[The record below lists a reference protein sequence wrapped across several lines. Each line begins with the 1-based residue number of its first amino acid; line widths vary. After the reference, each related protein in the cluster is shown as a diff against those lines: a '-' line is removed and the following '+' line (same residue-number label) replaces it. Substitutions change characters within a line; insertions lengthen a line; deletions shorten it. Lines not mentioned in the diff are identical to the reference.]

1 MEVTK
6 IRKEDFDALT
16 TFVENIKTWVK
27 KRESQLPYD
36 RTVRANVIE
45 ILGNNQYKVFM
56 EGREYIVTSIES
68 YNLHDTMRVLIE
80 QNDLKK
86 LYIHPKN

>member
-45 ILGNNQYKVFM
+45 ILGNNQYGFH
-56 EGREYIVTSIES
+56 GR
-68 YNLHDTMRVLIE
+68 
-80 QNDLKK
+80 
-86 LYIHPKN
+86 